1 MKWCFSDIGQQVHM
15 PEENS
20 EDTVQEK
27 GTQIK
32 LSGLHVLRRKCWD
45 SRKWRQL
52 EYEGQSTGKGRATKR
67 ESFKDLLEVFLE
79 SAVEPK

>member
-1 MKWCFSDIGQQVHM
+1 MKRCFSDIGQQVHM

-32 LSGLHVLRRKCWD
+32 LSGLHVLRRKC
-45 SRKWRQL
+45 
-52 EYEGQSTGKGRATKR
+52 
-67 ESFKDLLEVFLE
+67 
-79 SAVEPK
+79 